1 LPPTAAD
8 LILHGQ
14 YDLRLVALSCVIA
27 VFASFAS
34 LNLAGRIR
42 SSSGGARV
50 LWLCSAAIALGGGI
64 WSMHFVAMLAFSMPV
79 AISYDFLWTS
89 ASMAFAIVAVGA
101 GYALIAFGSFKPV
114 RLLLAGLVTGIGV
127 VIMHY
132 SGMEA
137 MLMRAT
143 IDYDRT
149 LFIASVAIAVTA
161 ACVALWLS
169 FRLDGLLMKLG
180 ASFVMGAA
188 IAGMHFTG
196 MFAATFSLCLTADPS
211 IAAGGLDS
219 RLLAVIIAGAA
230 FVILSLGLASALFDQ
245 RLMRQATADA
255 EKLTSSERRFRA
267 MVSASSDIVAVL
279 DAEGRI
285 VFDTPSAKRILGY
298 GRGSLIGRPLTDI
311 VVSEDDVAA
320 RTLLGRLTGN
330 REEMVIGEFRC
341 RTKTGE
347 TVDLEFRGTN
357 RLDDP
362 DVNGLVIN
370 LRNITERNRV
380 HGELRAA
387 KARAESANESKS
399 KFLAN
404 ISHELRTPLN
414 SIIGFSDVLKSGA
427 YGPLG
432 HANYSGYVDDI
443 NRSGKYLL
451 TVINSLLDYTK
462 AESGHLRLE
471 NILVDPMAEA
481 KICLR
486 LFEEQVAAKMIDFS
500 IAAVT
505 EDFMLMLDRGK
516 LRQILLNLISNAVKF
531 TPDHGRIALSARLAE
546 DRSCIIE
553 VEDNGIGMN
562 DSDIAIALQPFGHSS
577 NSSLNRGQDG
587 AGLGLPLAKSLV
599 EVHGGKL
606 EIVSARNSGTTIRII
621 LPADRVKYVAAAD
634 RPGAINAPVRLVATA

>member
-1 LPPTAAD
+1 LPPAD
-8 LILHGQ
+8 LILNGQ
-14 YDLRLVALSCVIA
+14 YDPRLVALSCVIA

-89 ASMAFAIVAVGA
+89 ASMLFAIVAVGA
-101 GYALIAFGSFKPV
+101 GYALIAFGSLKPV

-127 VIMHY
+127 VVMHY

-143 IDYDRT
+143 ISYDRT
-149 LFIASVAIAVTA
+149 LFVASVVIAVTA

-169 FRLDGLLMKLG
+169 FRLEGLLMKLG

-188 IAGMHFTG
+188 IAGMHFSG
-196 MFAATFSLCLTADPS
+196 MFAATFTLCITNASLTD
-211 IAAGGLDS
+211 GLDKQ
-219 RLLAVIIAGAA
+219 LLAVIIAGAA

-245 RLMRQATADA
+245 RLSRQSQAGAEQLMRN
-255 EKLTSSERRFRA
+255 ERRLGA
-267 MVSASSDIVAVL
+267 LVSASSDIVAVL

-285 VFDTPSAKRILGY
+285 TFDTPSAKHILGY
-298 GRGSLIGRPLTDI
+298 GKGALIGRKLTEI
-311 VVSEDDVAA
+311 VVEEDDVAL

-330 REEMVIGEFRC
+330 REDAVTGEIRC
-341 RTKTGE
+341 RTKSGGI
-347 TVDLEFRGTN
+347 VDLEFHGAN

-362 DVNGLVIN
+362 DVGGLVIN
-370 LRNITERNRV
+370 LRDITERNRV
-380 HGELRAA
+380 AAELRAA
-387 KARAESANESKS
+387 KARAEAANESKS

-404 ISHELRTPLN
+404 VSHELRTPLN
-414 SIIGFSDVLKSGA
+414 SIIGFSDILKSAPYGA
-427 YGPLG
+427 LG
-432 HANYSGYVDDI
+432 DARYDGYAQDI

-481 KICLR
+481 KVCLR

-531 TPDHGRIALSARLAE
+531 TPDHGKISLSAKLTEERACVI
-546 DRSCIIE
+546 S

-562 DSDIAIALQPFGHSS
+562 EVDIAIALQPFGHSS
-577 NSSLNRGQDG
+577 NSLNRGQDG

-599 EVHGGKL
+599 EVHGGTL
-606 EIVSARNSGTTIRII
+606 EIASARNSGTTIRIT

-634 RPGAINAPVRLVATA
+634 RPGLVNAPVRLIASA